1 MKSGEGRE
9 FDQSAQYQ
17 FSSSDRGEKCENS
30 DLNGIFYRSS
40 TALFAWSIAPSAQLA
55 ESLQSVL
62 DFGRNSGQNAVVERN
77 GFFRFAMG

>member
-1 MKSGEGRE
+1 MKWGEDRE
-9 FDQSAQYQ
+9 FDRSAHYQ

-30 DLNGIFYRSS
+30 GFDGIFHRSS

-62 DFGRNSGQNAVVERN
+62 DFGRNSGQNAVAERN
-77 GFFRFAMG
+77 GFFRFGMG